1 MTLEGTVLEDPPAA
15 PARLATPPAAESS
28 TGRRGL
34 QIDFDHNRG
43 VPPRQDCYAGGHSG
57 SARGTSRARLPEEP
71 VAVIE

>member
-15 PARLATPPAAESS
+15 PARLATPPAAD
-28 TGRRGL
+28 RRRAVEDL

-43 VPPRQDCYAGGHSG
+43 VPPRQDAYAGGHSG